1 MPAYLADY
9 EAEYRRLGPQ
19 SFVRAYP
26 WPVLIVTGIG
36 GILEGNS
43 SRSGT
48 MIAANSDLLQA
59 AALAGRVFPVVKG
72 RNSVPGPVSIG
83 RTSDNDLA
91 IAEYTISTR
100 HCILALVDG
109 EYRLTDLGATNG
121 TFINGVLLPPR
132 KPGRLRGGET
142 LRMGRFTLLFH
153 LPRGF
158 GEFLR
163 QRTQPQDQ
171 DQDDFGIANK
181 KVI

>member
-9 EAEYRRLGPQ
+9 EAEYRRFGPQ

-36 GILEGNS
+36 GVLEGNS

-153 LPRGF
+153 LPRVF

-171 DQDDFGIANK
+171 DQDDFGIANN